1 MNSHETPRDLPAIT
15 PEAAAQLEAMLALH
29 EQMKLLH
36 AQIEYVALMLRLRA
50 AQS

>member
-1 MNSHETPRDLPAIT
+1 MEPVPSPREVPPVSPA
-15 PEAAAQLEAMLALH
+15 AAAQLEAMLALH

-50 AQS
+50 GQR